1 MLPLFMANL
10 KMLVRNREALFW
22 ALVFP
27 ILFIVV
33 LGLFD
38 MESMGTARVGTARV
52 AVVDRAENTLSQQ
65 LVESLGEFDFLEI
78 DPELTQEAPA
88 H

>member
-1 MLPLFMANL
+1 
-10 KMLVRNREALFW
+10 
-22 ALVFP
+22 
-27 ILFIVV
+27 
-33 LGLFD
+33 
-38 MESMGTARVGTARV
+38 V

>member
-1 MLPLFMANL
+1 MLSLFMANL

-38 MESMGTARVGTARV
+38 MESMGTARV
-52 AVVDRAENTLSQQ
+52 AVVDRSENTLSQQ

-78 DPELTQEAPA
+78 DPELT
-88 H
+88 